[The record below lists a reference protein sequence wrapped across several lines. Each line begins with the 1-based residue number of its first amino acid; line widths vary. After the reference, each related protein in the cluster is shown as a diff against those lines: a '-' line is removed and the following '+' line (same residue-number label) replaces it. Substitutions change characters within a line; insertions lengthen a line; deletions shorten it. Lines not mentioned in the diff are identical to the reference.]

1 MALEDVGGIFKLYV
15 NGVQMNL
22 KGDPTIDIGGKQR
35 TLLMGAD
42 GRAHGYQVRNTK
54 ASVSGTFT
62 DTSDLDLVLL
72 RDMKNATIK
81 IEKPNGKTVI
91 INDAAFSG
99 DASESGAEGEINFAF
114 EGTPGEELK

>member
-1 MALEDVGGIFKLYV
+1 MALEDVGGIFKFRV

-35 TLLMGAD
+35 TLIMGSD
-42 GRAHGYQVRNTK
+42 GRAHGYQGKDIK

-62 DTSDLDLVLL
+62 DTIDLDLVLL

>member
-1 MALEDVGGIFKLYV
+1 MALQDVGGIFKLSV

-35 TLLMGAD
+35 TLIMGAD
-42 GRAHGYQVRNTK
+42 GRPHGYQVRVIKSN
-54 ASVSGTFT
+54 VSGTFT
-62 DTSDLDLVLL
+62 DTDDLDLVML

-91 INDAAFSG
+91 IPNACFSG
-99 DASESGAEGEINFAF
+99 DAVENGAEGEINFAF
-114 EGTPGEELK
+114 EGAPGKELT

>member
-1 MALEDVGGIFKLYV
+1 MALEDVGGIFKLSV

-35 TLLMGAD
+35 TLIMGAD
-42 GRAHGYQVRNTK
+42 GRPHGYQVRNTK
-54 ASVSGTFT
+54 ATVSGTFT
-62 DTSDLDLVLL
+62 DTSELDLVLL

-91 INDAAFSG
+91 ISNAAFSG
-99 DASESGAEGEINFAF
+99 TASESGAEGEIDFAF
-114 EGTPGEELK
+114 EGVPGKEIK

>member
-1 MALEDVGGIFKLYV
+1 MALEDVGGIFKLSV

-22 KGDPTIDIGGKQR
+22 KGDPTIDLGGEQR

-42 GRAHGYQVRNTK
+42 GRPHGYQVRVTK

-72 RDMKNATIK
+72 RSTKNATIK

-91 INDAAFSG
+91 IPNAAFSG
-99 DASESGAEGEINFAF
+99 DASEAGAEGEINFAF
-114 EGTPGEELK
+114 EGAPGKELT